1 MAKSKRYPQLE
12 DGKFVHYQ
20 AIPMKLIYLVDID
33 VDALEH
39 LCSSHQ
45 EQYDALDTYI
55 EDFVDAVDDCVDC
68 NYNQSTE
75 AFKQADYVEISK
87 FDLPHDIEIA

>member
-1 MAKSKRYPQLE
+1 MAKSKHYPQLE
-12 DGKFVHYQ
+12 DGKFVHYES
-20 AIPMKLIYLVDID
+20 IKLKLIYVVDIGVD
-33 VDALEH
+33 VLEH

-45 EQYDALDTYI
+45 EQYDALETYI

-68 NYNQSTE
+68 HYNLGAE

-87 FDLPHDIEIA
+87 FDLPHDVEIV